1 MNSIHC
7 PWLPWA
13 GLFIVFLLSA
23 VPASA
28 SESCLDCH
36 SENCFRLDFPASVH
50 GPNGCTSCHRFP
62 AGGESHPVAAD
73 YRPTVDCNRCHKDIA
88 QAYASGVHQAA
99 GVGCSECHAPVHGLH
114 AWRENKEKAVELCLG
129 CHDREDYRQSVHGR
143 AVARGNADSASCH
156 DCHGLHDVRAVSP
169 FSPEQAQAFNVDTC
183 IPCHADKE
191 KMTRNG
197 VRLGV
202 VASYLSSHHGKSYR
216 LGSTRRAAG
225 CADCHTAHR
234 VLPKSDPASSL
245 HGGNLVKTCR
255 QCHARATASFT
266 RYYPHGDHHDRD
278 NYPLL
283 YWTFLAMNCL
293 LIGVFAFFWI
303 HSVLWMFRGFVE
315 NRKKLAAAAR
325 GEGIVVHAAHKQYRR
340 FSKHHILFHLI
351 VITSFLG
358 LSLTGL
364 PLKFSDQ
371 PWAQTLMSFYGGV
384 AYAGLLHRACA
395 VLTFYYFVAALL
407 LSINFLFISKKPSGN
422 CWQRLF
428 GPDSLMPNGKDARD
442 LLGMVRWFLFRGPK
456 PEFERWT
463 YWEKFDFLAVF
474 WGMVAIGSSGL
485 LLWFP
490 EFFGQFLPGWVFN
503 VAIIIHSDEAL
514 LATGFI
520 FTVHFFNTHGR
531 PEKFP
536 MDFVI
541 FNGQIS
547 RQEFIEERSAQWR
560 RYREAGVIEQFEIK
574 KPSGVVYDFILK
586 GFGFL
591 ALFTGLALAFLML
604 IAFIRG

>member
-1 MNSIHC
+1 MQSIRC
-7 PWLPWA
+7 SWFRWA
-13 GLFIVFLLSA
+13 GLFILFLL
-23 VPASA
+23 PAGVVAA

-36 SENCFRLDFPASVH
+36 AENRFRQDFSASVH
-50 GPNGCTSCHRFP
+50 GANGCTSCHRFP
-62 AGGESHPVAAD
+62 AGAENHPAAD
-73 YRPTVDCNRCHKDIA
+73 NNRPTVDCSRCHRDIEKV
-88 QAYASGVHQAA
+88 YASSVHMAEGVDCNA
-99 GVGCSECHAPVHGLH
+99 CHASIHRLQ
-114 AWRENKEKAVELCLG
+114 AWQKNKQKAVAVCLG
-129 CHDREDYRQSVHGR
+129 CHDREDYQKSVHGR
-143 AVARGNADSASCH
+143 AVARGNADSAACQ
-156 DCHGLHDVRAVSP
+156 DCHVLHEVRAVSSL
-169 FSPEQAQAFNVDTC
+169 SPGQVQAFHVDTC
-183 IPCHADKE
+183 MPCHADRE
-191 KMTRNG
+191 KMSRNG
-197 VRLGV
+197 VRFGV
-202 VASYLSSHHGKSYR
+202 VASYLTSQHGKSYR
-216 LGSTRRAAG
+216 LGTTRREAG
-225 CADCHTAHR
+225 CADCHSAHG
-234 VLPKSDPASSL
+234 VLPKRDPVSSL
-245 HGGNLVKTCR
+245 HGDNLVKTCR
-255 QCHARATASFT
+255 QCHPGATASFT
-266 RYYPHGDHHDRD
+266 RYYAHGDHHDKD

-283 YWTFLAMNCL
+283 YWTYLAMTCL
-293 LIGVFAFFWI
+293 LVVVFAFFWI
-303 HSVLWMFRGFVE
+303 HSGLWMFRGFVE

-325 GEGIVVHAAHKQYRR
+325 GEGIMVPAAHKQYRR

-351 VITSFLG
+351 VIISFLG

-371 PWAQTLMSFYGGV
+371 PWAQTMMSFYGGV
-384 AYAGLLHRACA
+384 EYAGLLHRACA

-407 LSINFLFISKKPSGN
+407 LSLNFLLISKKPAGN

-428 GPDSLMPNGKDARD
+428 GPDSLMPNAKDARD
-442 LLGMVRWFLFRGPK
+442 LAGMVRWFLFRGPK
-456 PEFERWT
+456 PEFERWS

-474 WGMVAIGSSGL
+474 WGMLAIGSSGL

-503 VAIIIHSDEAL
+503 VSIIIHSDEAL

-547 RQEFIEERSAQWR
+547 RQEFVEERSAQWR
-560 RYREAGVIEQFEIK
+560 RYQETGVIEHFEIK
-574 KPSGVVYDFILK
+574 KPSGILYDFILK

-591 ALFTGLALAFLML
+591 ALFIGLALAVLML